1 MVSAGSSRT
10 RQAAPAAGGVRRMR
24 WTRDMNANALRA
36 YYRAKGGETAGI
48 AYRARMHRFFT
59 ELEPSITVTEQNL
72 ADRVRYILRS
82 NIFDGA
88 ELERLR
94 REAVPSSNENAT
106 TEGAVPQVAEQPA
119 HVDAAEN
126 TPVVAD
132 SNDDGTFTQELEIEQ
147 MRSTLEEA
155 IMETRSTPLENRP
168 RLPRIALSKRNRA
181 VVRALNPMLVTY
193 LEASRDLCET
203 DSILFGA
210 ALAVCRIIGAK
221 LSTAGRTTGQSSAIP
236 AWRTRIEE
244 RIARARA
251 LIGRLI
257 CFRSGNTRPR
267 IVRTVR
273 MAFAGTNVSLSQPD
287 IMQKLTERIDDLK
300 QRIAAWGKRI
310 RRYTERSTRFNQNRL
325 FQSDQK
331 RLYKSLERP
340 MVSGTGPVPNQADTV
355 AFWRSLWSEPV
366 NHNEGPWTEV
376 VASQCAGITPM
387 DPVTITPD
395 DVAEAVRRAPNWK
408 SPGLDGL
415 HHYWLKGFVV
425 CHTVLARQFQEVLN
439 QKSLPS
445 LFTTGITHLVPKGQG
460 PLPGGRR
467 GASGAGAGRGSMRA
481 ASRARGAARSPNSPP
496 HPSSPPDGLMSAGS
510 SRTRQAASAAGGV
523 RRMRW
528 TRDMNA
534 NALRAYYRAK
544 GEETAGIAYRARMH
558 CFFAELE
565 PSIPV
570 TEQNL
575 ADRVRYI
582 MRSKIFDDAEL
593 ERLRREAIP
602 SSNELATAGDEAPQA
617 TDQLPRVE
625 AAMDLPV
632 VGDSDDDEMDSH
644 ELEQM
649 RSILEE
655 AILETRSMP
664 LENRPRLPR
673 IPLSKRN
680 RAVVR
685 ALNPMLVTY
694 LEASRDLCET
704 DSVLFGAAV
713 AACRIIGAKF
723 PMAGRATKQSSA
735 IPAWRKR
742 IEDRIA
748 KARAL
753 IGRLIS
759 FRSGNNRPR
768 VVRTVSMAFA
778 GTNISLSQPDI
789 TQKLTERIDDLKQ
802 KIAAWGKRI
811 RRFTESS
818 RRFNQ
823 NRLFQSDQKRLYKSL
838 ERPEVCG
845 AGPGPDQA
853 NTVAFWRGLWSEPV
867 NHSEGPWTEVV
878 ASQCASITPMDPVI
892 ITPDDVAEAVRR
904 APNWKSPGL
913 DGLHHYW
920 LKGFMVCHAVLARQ
934 FQEALNQKSLPSLFT
949 TGITHLVPK
958 DQQSAPATGGVRRMR
973 WTTQMN
979 SNALRAY
986 FRAKGGETVSFA
998 YRARIHR
1005 LFAELEPS
1013 VTLTEQNLADRVRYI
1028 LRSYTFDVAEL
1039 ERLRR
1044 EDVPSSGENAAAED
1058 AAPQLAE
1065 QTANVDAAVNTPVV
1079 VDSNDDGT
1087 VAQELKLEQMRSKLE
1102 EAIVETRSTP
1112 LENRPRLP
1120 RLALSKRKRAVV
1132 RALNPM
1138 LVTYLEAR
1146 RDLCETDSILFGAA
1160 LAVCRIIG
1168 VKLSTAG
1175 RATGQSSAI
1184 PAWRIRIEERIART
1198 RALIGRLI
1206 CFRSGNTSPRIVRTV
1221 RMAFAGTNVSLSQP
1235 DITQKLTERI
1245 DDLKQR
1251 IAAWGKRIRRYT
1263 ERSTRFNQNR
1273 LFQSDQKRLY
1283 KSLERPIISG
1293 TGPAP
1298 NQADTVA
1305 FWRSLWSEPVNHNEG
1320 LWTEVVA
1327 SQCAGITPMDPVVI
1341 TPDDVAEAV
1350 RRAPNWKSPGLDGL
1364 HHYWLKG
1371 FMPDITQ
1378 KLTERID
1385 DLKQKIAA
1393 WGKRIRRFS
1402 ETSRRF
1408 NQNRLFQSDQK
1419 RLYKSLE
1426 RPEVCGA
1433 CPGLDQADTVAF
1445 WRRQWS
1451 EPVNHSEGPWMEVV
1465 ASQSAS
1471 VTPMDPVTITPEDV
1485 AEAVRRAP
1493 NWKSPGLD
1501 GLHRYWLKGF
1511 IVCHAVLARQFQEAL
1526 DQKSLPSLF
1535 TTGITHLVP
1544 NDQDTTDPSKYRPIT
1559 AKGGETVSFAYRARI
1574 HRLFAELEPSVTL
1587 TEQNLADR
1595 VRYILRSN
1603 TFDVT
1608 ELERLRREDVPSSG
1622 ENAAA
1627 EDAAPQLA
1635 EQTANVDAAVN
1646 TPVVVDS
1653 NDDGT
1658 VAQELKLEQMRS
1670 KLEEAIVETR
1680 STPLENRPRLPRLA
1694 LSKRNR
1700 AVVRALNPMLVTY
1713 LEARRDL
1720 CETDSILFGA
1730 ALAVCRIISVKLS
1743 TAGRATGQSSAIPAW
1758 RIRIEERI
1766 ARARALIGR
1775 LICFRSG
1782 NTSPRIVR
1790 TVGMA
1795 FAGTNVS
1802 LSQPDITQ
1810 KLTERIDDLK
1820 QRIAAWGK
1828 RIRRYTER
1836 STRFNQ
1842 NRLFQSDQKRLYKSL
1857 ERPIISGTGPAPNQ
1871 AEPVAFWCS
1880 LWSEPV
1886 NHNEGPWTEVVAS
1899 QFAGITPMDPIV
1911 ITPDDVAEA
1920 VRRAPEL
1927 EKSGA

>member
-1 MVSAGSSRT
+1 
-10 RQAAPAAGGVRRMR
+10 
-24 WTRDMNANALRA
+24 
-36 YYRAKGGETAGI
+36 
-48 AYRARMHRFFT
+48 MHRLFT

-244 RIARARA
+244 RIAKARA

-415 HHYWLKGFVV
+415 HHYWLKGF
-425 CHTVLARQFQEVLN
+425 
-439 QKSLPS
+439 
-445 LFTTGITHLVPKGQG
+445 
-460 PLPGGRR
+460 
-467 GASGAGAGRGSMRA
+467 
-481 ASRARGAARSPNSPP
+481 
-496 HPSSPPDGLMSAGS
+496 
-510 SRTRQAASAAGGV
+510 
-523 RRMRW
+523 
-528 TRDMNA
+528 
-534 NALRAYYRAK
+534 
-544 GEETAGIAYRARMH
+544 
-558 CFFAELE
+558 
-565 PSIPV
+565 
-570 TEQNL
+570 
-575 ADRVRYI
+575 
-582 MRSKIFDDAEL
+582 
-593 ERLRREAIP
+593 
-602 SSNELATAGDEAPQA
+602 
-617 TDQLPRVE
+617 
-625 AAMDLPV
+625 
-632 VGDSDDDEMDSH
+632 
-644 ELEQM
+644 
-649 RSILEE
+649 
-655 AILETRSMP
+655 
-664 LENRPRLPR
+664 
-673 IPLSKRN
+673 
-680 RAVVR
+680 
-685 ALNPMLVTY
+685 
-694 LEASRDLCET
+694 
-704 DSVLFGAAV
+704 
-713 AACRIIGAKF
+713 
-723 PMAGRATKQSSA
+723 
-735 IPAWRKR
+735 
-742 IEDRIA
+742 
-748 KARAL
+748 
-753 IGRLIS
+753 
-759 FRSGNNRPR
+759 
-768 VVRTVSMAFA
+768 
-778 GTNISLSQPDI
+778 
-789 TQKLTERIDDLKQ
+789 
-802 KIAAWGKRI
+802 
-811 RRFTESS
+811 
-818 RRFNQ
+818 
-823 NRLFQSDQKRLYKSL
+823 
-838 ERPEVCG
+838 
-845 AGPGPDQA
+845 
-853 NTVAFWRGLWSEPV
+853 
-867 NHSEGPWTEVV
+867 
-878 ASQCASITPMDPVI
+878 
-892 ITPDDVAEAVRR
+892 
-904 APNWKSPGL
+904 
-913 DGLHHYW
+913 
-920 LKGFMVCHAVLARQ
+920 MVCHSVLARQ

-958 DQQSAPATGGVRRMR
+958 GQG
-973 WTTQMN
+973 TTDP
-979 SNALRAY
+979 SK
-986 FRAKGGETVSFA
+986 AKGGETGGFA
-998 YRARIHR
+998 YRARMHR

-1013 VTLTEQNLADRVRYI
+1013 VTVTEQNLADRVRYI
-1028 LRSYTFDVAEL
+1028 LRSNTFDVTEL

-1044 EDVPSSGENAAAED
+1044 EAVPSSGENAAAED

-1087 VAQELKLEQMRSKLE
+1087 VAQELELEQMRSTLE
-1102 EAIVETRSTP
+1102 EAIVETRSTT

-1120 RLALSKRKRAVV
+1120 RLALSKRNRAVV

-1138 LVTYLEAR
+1138 LVTYLEAS
-1146 RDLCETDSILFGAA
+1146 RDLCDTDSILFGAA

-1168 VKLSTAG
+1168 AKLSTAG

-1184 PAWRIRIEERIART
+1184 PAWRIRIEERIAKA

-1206 CFRSGNTSPRIVRTV
+1206 CFRSGNTRPRIVRTV

-1235 DITQKLTERI
+1235 DIMQKLTERI

-1283 KSLERPIISG
+1283 KSLERPIVSG

-1298 NQADTVA
+1298 NQADMVA

-1320 LWTEVVA
+1320 PWTEVVA
-1327 SQCAGITPMDPVVI
+1327 SQCASITPMDPVII

-1393 WGKRIRRFS
+1393 WGKRIRQFS
-1402 ETSRRF
+1402 ERSRRF

-1426 RPEVCGA
+1426 RSEVSGA
-1433 CPGLDQADTVAF
+1433 GPGPDQADTVAF
-1445 WRRQWS
+1445 WRGLWS

-1485 AEAVRRAP
+1485 PEAVRRAP

-1501 GLHRYWLKGF
+1501 GLHHYWLKGF
-1511 IVCHAVLARQFQEAL
+1511 VVCHAVLARQFQEAL

-1544 NDQDTTDPSKYRPIT
+1544 KDQDTTDPSKYRPIT
-1559 AKGGETVSFAYRARI
+1559 CLPTIFYNVNS
-1574 HRLFAELEPSVTL
+1574 RLLDLVLST
-1587 TEQNLADR
+1587 TEK
-1595 VRYILRSN
+1595 V
-1603 TFDVT
+1603 
-1608 ELERLRREDVPSSG
+1608 
-1622 ENAAA
+1622 
-1627 EDAAPQLA
+1627 
-1635 EQTANVDAAVN
+1635 
-1646 TPVVVDS
+1646 
-1653 NDDGT
+1653 
-1658 VAQELKLEQMRS
+1658 
-1670 KLEEAIVETR
+1670 
-1680 STPLENRPRLPRLA
+1680 
-1694 LSKRNR
+1694 
-1700 AVVRALNPMLVTY
+1700 LVT
-1713 LEARRDL
+1713 
-1720 CETDSILFGA
+1720 
-1730 ALAVCRIISVKLS
+1730 S
-1743 TAGRATGQSSAIPAW
+1743 TEPFT
-1758 RIRIEERI
+1758 
-1766 ARARALIGR
+1766 
-1775 LICFRSG
+1775 
-1782 NTSPRIVR
+1782 
-1790 TVGMA
+1790 
-1795 FAGTNVS
+1795 
-1802 LSQPDITQ
+1802 
-1810 KLTERIDDLK
+1810 RIDSHHPPLKIVLMENFKFKKMKRAQPIRYNYRKCNYPDLK
-1820 QRIAAWGK
+1820 EDLA
-1828 RIRRYTER
+1828 TV
-1836 STRFNQ
+1836 
-1842 NRLFQSDQKRLYKSL
+1842 D
-1857 ERPIISGTGPAPNQ
+1857 
-1871 AEPVAFWCS
+1871 
-1880 LWSEPV
+1880 WSNLLIELDI
-1886 NHNEGPWTEVVAS
+1886 N
-1899 QFAGITPMDPIV
+1899 
-1911 ITPDDVAEA
+1911 EA
-1920 VRRAPEL
+1920 VDKFYSV
-1927 EKSGA
+1927 EKVNCKTHTACK